1 MLAEGAQLVRPEAL
15 VKGNPFVNLCQWL
28 RLEPVTP
35 LSSNATRTHQSG
47 SQQNRQVLRNGGP
60 THCKSFG
67 KGIDRLFALSK
78 QIKQCTSSGIGDGV
92 KDVAGGLRVLPPLS
106 PASLLG
112 RRKHFLT
119 VYT

>member
-1 MLAEGAQLVRPEAL
+1 VLVESTQFVRPETL
-15 VKGNPFVNLCQWL
+15 VKRNPIVNLFQWL

-35 LSSNATRTHQSG
+35 LSSDATRTHQSR

-60 THCKSFG
+60 THCKSLG
-67 KGIDRLFALSK
+67 KGVDRLFALSK
-78 QIKQCTSSGIGDGV
+78 KSKQRAPSRVGDGV
-92 KDVAGGLRVLPPLS
+92 KDVAGGLQVLPPLS

-112 RRKHFLT
+112 RRKHVLT

>member
-1 MLAEGAQLVRPEAL
+1 VLAEGAQLVRPEAL
-15 VKGNPFVNLCQWL
+15 VKGDPIVNLFQWA

-35 LSSNATRTHQSG
+35 LSSDATRAHQSR

-60 THCKSFG
+60 THCKPFG
-67 KGIDRLFALSK
+67 KGIDPLFALSK
-78 QIKQCTSSGIGDGV
+78 QIKQRTSCRVGDGV

-106 PASLLG
+106 LASLLG
-112 RRKHFLT
+112 TRKHFLT